1 MVDKAR
7 ILSWREEGVLVAS
20 ISDRLGHHRLSIKRF
35 LAKAK
40 DLPANSIP
48 DRKKGSGRPCV
59 INSYA
64 LKVLDRF
71 VKKNPT
77 ATRWPP
83 FPSSILAASSRT
95 Q

>member
-7 ILSWREEGVLVAS
+7 ILSWREEGALVAS
-20 ISDRLGHHRLSIKRF
+20 IADRLGHHRSSIKRL

-40 DLPANSIP
+40 ELPANSIP

-64 LKVLDRF
+64 LKVLDRKIPQQPP
-71 VKKNPT
+71 VK
-77 ATRWPP
+77 
-83 FPSSILAASSRT
+83 SRPRSRR
-95 Q
+95 